1 MTQQF
6 ERESMNFRLPKPLAD
21 ALRKVATPK
30 PGFTATDIVIRAL
43 QKELGDIQ
51 GIADCTE
58 VRLDRLE
65 AHFEQLA
72 ASHNSELEEKV
83 ESLITK
89 VSKIEGVLTALQSSG
104 LARSRSYGRKNSGN
118 PYNQTGRP
126 AQIQPLDE
134 EKLALRLNVK
144 IPELKEKRETLSNQE
159 FEEWSKNRD
168 RTKYSWFFNLKDGL
182 YHPRADK

>member
-21 ALRKVATPK
+21 ALRKKATPK

-43 QKELGDIQ
+43 QKELGAIQ
-51 GIADCTE
+51 GIAECTE

-65 AHFEQLA
+65 EQLA
-72 ASHNSELEEKV
+72 TSHNSLLEEKV
-83 ESLITK
+83 ESLVTK
-89 VSKIEGVLTALQSSG
+89 VAKLESALIALQSNG
-104 LARSRSYGRKNSGN
+104 FARSRSYGRKNSGN

-134 EKLALRLNVK
+134 EKLALRLSVK
-144 IPELKEKRETLSNQE
+144 IPELQEKRETLSRQE
-159 FEEWSKNRD
+159 FEEWSKNKD
-168 RTKYSWFFNLKDGL
+168 RLKYSWSFNKKDGL
-182 YHPRADK
+182 YHPRPDK

>member
-21 ALRKVATPK
+21 ALREKATPK

-51 GIADCTE
+51 GVDDCTE
-58 VRLDRLE
+58 ARLDRLE
-65 AHFEQLA
+65 EQLA
-72 ASHNSELEEKV
+72 ISQNPLLEEKV
-83 ESLITK
+83 ESLVTK
-89 VSKIEGVLTALQSSG
+89 VAKLETALITLQSSG

-144 IPELKEKRETLSNQE
+144 IPELQEKRGTLSNQE

-168 RTKYSWFFNLKDGL
+168 RSKYSWFFNSKDGL
-182 YHPRADK
+182 YHPRPDK